1 MSDVTTLAP
10 QGAPPPAPMA
20 PWHSSV
26 DPSIATHWKNKGYDL
41 SDPAKVAIEA
51 TKGQLEAVKLL
62 GVPPHQLLRL
72 PGDINDEAGWSKV
85 WQTLGAPANKEGYD
99 LSNVKFSDGSDLDT
113 GFAEFMRDKAH
124 ELHLPANSTV
134 ALSRAFVS
142 FMEQADR
149 REAEQT
155 AATLAEQKAQLQK
168 DWGNDYE
175 FNRQTAVQGAQKLK
189 VTAEDVAALEQVVG
203 YARVMEMFRKV
214 GAGSNEDAYIP
225 GKQGGEFMTTA
236 QTAQAR
242 LNELMANPQWSARL
256 VQNEPEAR
264 REFESLTRLISGY
277 TEEAA

>member
-1 MSDVTTLAP
+1 MSDVTTIAP
-10 QGAPPPAPMA
+10 AAPPPAMA
-20 PWHSSV
+20 PWHQSV
-26 DPSIATHWKNKGYDL
+26 DQSYTTHWKNKGYDL
-41 SDPAKVAIEA
+41 SDPVKVAVEA

-72 PGDINDEAGWSKV
+72 PGDINDEQGWSKV
-85 WQTLGAPANKEGYD
+85 WQTLGAPPSKEGYD
-99 LSNVKFSDGSDLDT
+99 LSNVKFSDGSDLDS
-113 GFAEFMRDKAH
+113 GFAEFMREKAH
-124 ELHLPANSTV
+124 ELHLPANSAL
-134 ALSRAFVS
+134 ALSRAFVG

-189 VTAEDVAALEQVVG
+189 VTAEDVQALEQVVG

-214 GAGSNEDAYIP
+214 GAGSNEDAYVS

-256 VQNEPEAR
+256 VQNEAEAR
-264 REFESLTRLISGY
+264 REFEQLTRLISGY
-277 TEEAA
+277 TEGA